1 MMLLSISAVLMG
13 YTFSVKALDCDWSVV
28 FRDCCNAVV
37 VRANAHTCAHY
48 SLRVITFM
56 FIDASGCS
64 VMMKESILK
73 PQITFRCGFIID
85 YWIFP

>member
-37 VRANAHTCAHY
+37 VRANAHTHTHTCAHY

-56 FIDASGCS
+56 FIDAS
-64 VMMKESILK
+64 EPLAAL
-73 PQITFRCGFIID
+73 
-85 YWIFP
+85 